1 MSGPVLNIADVKLR
15 PWGHGEKYQ
24 AQIGAIAS
32 RIGARKLGCSLTVL
46 APGKC
51 AFPFHNHRANE
62 EMFFVVEGE
71 GEVRFGTD
79 RFPIKRGDVI
89 ACPSGGAETAHQIR
103 NTATSGELKYL
114 GVSTMLTPE
123 IAEYPDTGKF
133 QAVTDLP
140 PGPDGR
146 PQLLR
151 LINRANA
158 NLDYWA
164 DE

>member
-1 MSGPVLNIADVKLR
+1 MDRPILNIADVKLR
-15 PWGHGEKYQ
+15 PWGHGDRYQ

-32 RIGARKLGCSLTVL
+32 KIGARKLGYSLTVL
-46 APGKC
+46 PPGKC

-71 GEVRFGTD
+71 GEVRFGTA
-79 RFPIKRGDVI
+79 RFPIRAGDVI
-89 ACPSGGAETAHQIR
+89 ACPAGGPETAHQLI
-103 NTATSGELKYL
+103 NTSKAAELKYL
-114 GVSTMLTPE
+114 GVSTLVSPE

-133 QAVTDLP
+133 QAIAELP
-140 PGPDGR
+140 PSPDGK

-151 LINRANA
+151 YINRTNT